1 MRGPEDKSNDNF
13 DPRWPNL
20 FNDVIDHLEL
30 KEIEMLGRQFTW
42 ADNLD
47 APTFKKLDRV
57 LMSLEWELKFPKF
70 IVEALNIFCSNHTPL
85 LLNRRVAS
93 QFRNHTSFKFEL
105 GWLIRDGFHDMISSI
120 WQQETRGDTTMGKW

>member
-20 FNDVIDHLEL
+20 FNDVIEHLEL

-57 LMSLEWELKFPKF
+57 LTSLEWELKFPKF
-70 IVEALNIFCSNHTPL
+70 IVEALDRSCSDHTPL
-85 LLNRRVAS
+85 LLNRSVAS
-93 QFRNHTSFKFEL
+93 QLKNHTSFKFEL
-105 GWLIRDGFHDMISSI
+105 GWII
-120 WQQETRGDTTMGKW
+120 